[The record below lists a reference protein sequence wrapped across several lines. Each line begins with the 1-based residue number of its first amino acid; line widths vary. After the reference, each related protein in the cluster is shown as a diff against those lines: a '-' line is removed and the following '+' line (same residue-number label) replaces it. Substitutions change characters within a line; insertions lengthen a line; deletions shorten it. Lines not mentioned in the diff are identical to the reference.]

1 MLMCR
6 DLARIASDYIDG
18 ELGTMETVSVKMHLM
33 MCGHCRTFIG
43 NLRASVDLMKA
54 HSSQQ
59 EDEELVR
66 RIDERIAASLDRQS
80 SGKPASDS

>member
-18 ELGTMETVSVKMHLM
+18 ELGTMDRVSVKMHLL

-43 NLRASVDLMKA
+43 NLRESVELMRA

-59 EDEELVR
+59 VDEELMR
-66 RIDERIAASLDRQS
+66 KIDERLAELLRSED
-80 SGKPASDS
+80 

>member
-18 ELGTMETVSVKMHLM
+18 ELGTMDRVSVKMHLL
-33 MCGHCRTFIG
+33 MCGQCRTFIG
-43 NLRASVDLMKA
+43 NLRESIDLMKA

-59 EDEELVR
+59 VDEELVR
-66 RIDERIAASLDRQS
+66 KIDERVAELLERQ
-80 SGKPASDS
+80 KPVNGPS

>member
-18 ELGTMETVSVKMHLM
+18 ELGPMDRVSVKMHLM

-43 NLRASVDLMKA
+43 NLRASVELMSA

-59 EDEELVR
+59 VDEELVQKIDR
-66 RIDERIAASLDRQS
+66 RVEQSLRRND
-80 SGKPASDS
+80 

>member
-6 DLARIASDYIDG
+6 DLARIASEYIDG

-43 NLRASVDLMKA
+43 NLRASIDLMKA

-59 EDEELVR
+59 VDEGLVR
-66 RIDERIAASLDRQS
+66 RIDERVTESLNARNR
-80 SGKPASDS
+80 G

>member
-6 DLARIASDYIDG
+6 DLARIASEYIDG

-43 NLRASVDLMKA
+43 NLRASIDLMKA

-59 EDEELVR
+59 VDEDLVR
-66 RIDERIAASLDRQS
+66 RIDERVTESLNARS
-80 SGKPASDS
+80 RG

>member
-6 DLARIASDYIDG
+6 DLATIVSDYIDG
-18 ELGTMETVSVKMHLM
+18 ELGPMDTVSVKMHLM

-43 NLRASVDLMKA
+43 NLRASVDLINA

-59 EDEELVR
+59 VDEELVR
-66 RIDERIAASLDRQS
+66 RIDERVTESLNARN
-80 SGKPASDS
+80 SGNGNSE